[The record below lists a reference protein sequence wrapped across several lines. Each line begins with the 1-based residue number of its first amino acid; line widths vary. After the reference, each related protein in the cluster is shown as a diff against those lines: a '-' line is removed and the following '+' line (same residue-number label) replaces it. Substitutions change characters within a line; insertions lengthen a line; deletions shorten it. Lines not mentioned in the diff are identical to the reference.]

1 MRTNHAGDGD
11 SHGSFKKVS
20 DKEETSRVG
29 ALVRPNNALS
39 GLLKHCDCMEMRGPV
54 WNSEDDSA
62 KNLVTWVIYLTSGYS
77 IAFRGPNMS
86 ERASQLIL
94 HKHHVG
100 QNSGQLTEIKK
111 CRYPELGPIVQ
122 KWEG

>member
-1 MRTNHAGDGD
+1 MGMRA
-11 SHGSFKKVS
+11 
-20 DKEETSRVG
+20 
-29 ALVRPNNALS
+29 
-39 GLLKHCDCMEMRGPV
+39 PV

-62 KNLVTWVIYLTSGYS
+62 KNLVTRVNNLTSGYS
-77 IAFRGPNMS
+77 IAFMGPNMS

-100 QNSGQLTEIKK
+100 QNSGQLTDMKK
-111 CRYPELGPIVQ
+111 CRYPELEPIVQ